1 MARPV
6 IGNTNGT
13 GSSEPIIKV
22 PSGEEITIRSTGWEF
37 ISDSNVKINN
47 KKTGKTVFKKACID
61 DTGILI
67 GDQYGEH
74 IKLK

>member
-6 IGNTNGT
+6 MGNTNGT

-37 ISDSNVKINN
+37 IISDSNVKINN
-47 KKTGKTVFKKACID
+47 KRQGKLC
-61 DTGILI
+61 L
-67 GDQYGEH
+67 
-74 IKLK
+74 KLMIQEC

>member
-47 KKTGKTVFKKACID
+47 KKTGKTVFKID

>member
-13 GSSEPIIKV
+13 GSSVPIIKV
-22 PSGEEITIRSTGWEF
+22 PSGEEITIRSAGWEF
-37 ISDSNVKINN
+37 IISDSNVQINN
-47 KKTGKTVFKKACID
+47 KKTGKTVFKID
-61 DTGILI
+61 DTGVLI